1 MDWGYYIGLN
11 FFSLWE
17 RFFLIPLFLVVTK
30 VCVKVRGHLEEG
42 TGTSRKEILVYFLER
57 DTRVEVDMLF
67 LNSRFLLDEHRH
79 ELPEQLTHG
88 VHALLTSLHIVKSMS
103 HGEEHRLHS
112 SGVRCGVQLRIALG
126 NIRDGN

>member
-30 VCVKVRGHLEEG
+30 VCVNVRGHLEEG